1 MNNNQFGF
9 RPKRST
15 KAAATILTDDI
26 RNCLNDGKMVGAIFV
41 DLSKAFDT
49 IGHDLLLR
57 KLQQHGIFGDELAWF
72 TDYLFNRSQVV
83 HMNGVSSQYKA
94 VNCGVPQGSILGPL
108 LFIVFI
114 NDLSDHLEN
123 SKIVMYADDTVI
135 YFSNNDIS
143 IIESSLNKDLCNL
156 ADYFDDNELIINL
169 KKGKTES
176 MLFGTA
182 KRLSL
187 NKNDFNVSY
196 RQHLISFV
204 DKYKYLG
211 NILDNHLTFSNN
223 FDMFYSKTTTR
234 LSLLYKV
241 RPYLTDEAAEK
252 IYKMMIIPLLTYTGT
267 ASLSFT
273 STQLNKLKS
282 IENRAKQIISSNAPL
297 PKIYSLIKREA
308 CIFVR
313 KCLDSSTCE
322 NFNNYFDLF
331 KHNIRTRNNGYQ
343 LKLPK
348 IKLVIGK
355 KAFRFLGAKIYNELP
370 LEIRKTSD
378 FEEFSNLTKQHFN

>member
-1 MNNNQFGF
+1 
-9 RPKRST
+9 
-15 KAAATILTDDI
+15 
-26 RNCLNDGKMVGAIFV
+26 MVF
-41 DLSKAFDT
+41 
-49 IGHDLLLR
+49 
-57 KLQQHGIFGDELAWF
+57 FGDELAWF

-143 IIESSLNKDLCNL
+143 IIESSLNKDLSNL

-273 STQLNKLKS
+273 STQLNKFKS

-297 PKIYSLIKREA
+297 PKIYSLIEREA

-348 IKLVIGK
+348 VKLIIGK

-370 LEIRKTSD
+370 LEIRKTRD